1 MKKIIFI
8 TAAASIISMSSAF
21 AKTEGNYGSVAV
33 LYNRIELGQLTSTSN
48 TTKTTN
54 SAGMGLGYKH
64 AFNFDGIFVAPGV
77 FGERTNIKSSI
88 NDVDEVNLKYRYGFR
103 ADVGYDIEDD
113 LAVYL
118 TGGLA
123 FMNTKTVTQ
132 EGTISHRTKSAPFY
146 GVGISHEYSKK
157 TSFFLEYQTQT
168 YSLAAAGES
177 NRIKVDNNIVKVGMS
192 YKF

>member
-1 MKKIIFI
+1 
-8 TAAASIISMSSAF
+8 MSSAF